1 MDTLFDLGS
10 VTLTIPAWQMALY
23 VVLIAFYM
31 ILGRVKC
38 CFLTTYLF
46 ALYWG
51 YYLFPHD
58 FLTAARGN
66 PSAESL
72 YIGFGLAL
80 IAFNLI
86 ALFHEQQ

>member
-1 MDTLFDLGS
+1 MEALFDLGR
-10 VTLTIPAWQMALY
+10 VNLTIPAWQMALY
-23 VVLIAFYM
+23 VALVALYM

-58 FLTAARGN
+58 FLTAAHGN
-66 PSAESL
+66 PGAESAYL
-72 YIGFGLAL
+72 AFGFAL
-80 IAFNLI
+80 IAFNLF
-86 ALFHEQQ
+86 ALFYEER